1 MEEPNFIIKYSFS
14 NSLRNYPLGED
25 PSEFVNEINFE
36 VFTTDDF
43 GLEEQVAKGKMSH
56 ILFSLAMDVGFPLF
70 DVMDATDSIS
80 EMASVLFEWDVDKDY
95 WDKLDYYFEN
105 YPLENYN
112 VCFLETLEII
122 AKYRGKG
129 LGAKIINDLIERF
142 YHSCGLWVLK
152 AYPLQFDSS
161 SISENGSEWN
171 SKMDY
176 AIMEVDLE
184 KAQYQLFNYYTKMGF
199 QNPFEMEYFI
209 AKPFDFI
216 NKND

>member
-1 MEEPNFIIKYSFS
+1 MEEQNFIIKYSFS

-25 PSEFVNEINFE
+25 PSEFVNEIDFE
-36 VFTTDDF
+36 VFTTDDL
-43 GLEEQVAKGKMSH
+43 GLQEQVAKGKMSH
-56 ILFSLAMDVGFPLF
+56 ILFSLAMDLKYSLD

-80 EMASVLFEWDVDKDY
+80 EMASVLFEWDIEKDY
-95 WDKLDYYFEN
+95 WEKLDIYFES

-112 VCFLETLEII
+112 VCFLESLEII

-129 LGAKIINDLIERF
+129 LGKKIIYDLIERF
-142 YHSCGLWVLK
+142 YYTCGLWVLK
-152 AYPLQFDSS
+152 AYPLQFDLST
-161 SISENGSEWN
+161 IRENGSEWN
-171 SKMDY
+171 TIMDY
-176 AIMEVDLE
+176 PLMEKDLE

-209 AKPFDFI
+209 AKPFEFI